1 MSEQIASQA
10 QRRLWMSLALISLV
24 ALGVRLLFVISRYT
38 PSLSNFEF
46 GDYPSYAFA
55 ARHWMQY
62 GDFSSRLFLVRPPLF
77 PLLIA
82 LLGDQTAAVLIV
94 NCALGALN
102 AVLTALLC
110 HAAFGQVAEGRLSL
124 LAGLFVALD
133 PSSVAYSAFLG
144 AEPLA
149 NASLTL
155 TWLCFWQALNATE
168 QPAVFLRRSA
178 LAALALSVSMLTR
191 PLTYLLWLPL
201 GLFGAFALRHKKRL
215 WLGLAAFALISGST
229 MSAWT
234 AHNGR
239 VFDNATFSSVT
250 YYTMLY
256 YRAASVE
263 HLATGVAPEEV
274 LTALGLRVEARLG
287 RTLPPGIT
295 PDGARHTHLALT
307 SKEAD
312 ALLATALE
320 VFLTYPHVYIAT
332 IPLGLVRMY
341 GYTQIIGGAWRVVD
355 VLWNVLLTGLSLYGL
370 VLLWRERQRLFA
382 MFTAL
387 MALYFTVSTLLVK
400 TAGNDT
406 RERSMLVALMACCA
420 AYAVY
425 TIAQRLRRRAE
436 AERARYEAAT

>member
-1 MSEQIASQA
+1 
-10 QRRLWMSLALISLV
+10 
-24 ALGVRLLFVISRYT
+24 
-38 PSLSNFEF
+38 
-46 GDYPSYAFA
+46 
-55 ARHWMQY
+55 
-62 GDFSSRLFLVRPPLF
+62 
-77 PLLIA
+77 
-82 LLGDQTAAVLIV
+82 
-94 NCALGALN
+94 
-102 AVLTALLC
+102 
-110 HAAFGQVAEGRLSL
+110 
-124 LAGLFVALD
+124 
-133 PSSVAYSAFLG
+133 
-144 AEPLA
+144 
-149 NASLTL
+149 
-155 TWLCFWQALNATE
+155 
-168 QPAVFLRRSA
+168 
-178 LAALALSVSMLTR
+178 MLTR

-215 WLGLAAFALISGST
+215 WPGLAAFALISGGT
-229 MSAWT
+229 MSAWI

-239 VFDNATFSSVT
+239 VFDNATFSSIT

-274 LTALGLRVEARLG
+274 LTALSLRVEARLG
-287 RTLPPGIT
+287 RTLPPEIAPEGV
-295 PDGARHTHLALT
+295 RHTHFAHT

-382 MFTAL
+382 MFTTL

-400 TAGNDT
+400 TAGIDT
-406 RERSMLVALMACCA
+406 RERSMLVSLMACCA

-436 AERARYEAAT
+436 AERASHEAT

>member
-10 QRRLWMSLALISLV
+10 QRRLWMSLALIFLV

-55 ARHWMQY
+55 ARHWLQH

-82 LLGDQTAAVLIV
+82 LLGDQTAAVLLA

-168 QPAVFLRRSA
+168 QPAVFLRRSV

-201 GLFGAFALRHKKRL
+201 GLLGAFALRHKQRL
-215 WLGLAAFALISGST
+215 WAGVTAFALISGGT
-229 MSAWT
+229 MSAWI

-239 VFDNATFSSVT
+239 VFDNATFSSIT

-287 RTLPPGIT
+287 RTLPPGVT
-295 PDGARHTHLALT
+295 PEGVRHTHFAHT

-382 MFTAL
+382 MFTTL

-400 TAGNDT
+400 TAGIDT
-406 RERSMLVALMACCA
+406 RERSMLVSLMACCA
-420 AYAVY
+420 AYAVHA
-425 TIAQRLRRRAE
+425 IAQRLGRRAK
-436 AERARYEAAT
+436 AERATYETAD